1 MRPPLFQKM
10 SQNHLA
16 IGILE
21 GKISKKY
28 NEDKNKTAMRLEKLR
43 DDILNSASV
52 VHFYFKE
59 RGIVQYSREQ
69 LYSIMDVIGKN
80 FETPLFFL
88 SKLYKP
94 IFVAA
99 AFGGVIGLCMG
110 FSLLSGVELI
120 YWFTLRL
127 FIDQFRKKK

>member
-21 GKISKKY
+21 NKIDKKID
-28 NEDKNKTAMRLEKLR
+28 EDKNKTAMRLKKLR

-69 LYSIMDVIGKN
+69 LYSIMDVIGN
-80 FETPLFFL
+80 SIPL
-88 SKLYKP
+88 
-94 IFVAA
+94 
-99 AFGGVIGLCMG
+99 
-110 FSLLSGVELI
+110 
-120 YWFTLRL
+120 
-127 FIDQFRKKK
+127 